1 MFKNKEVK
9 KILFLNLIYFFI
21 IIIIGLF
28 LSFYSFNLYKKNLIR
43 NNSILVGNILKN
55 HPELEKE
62 VINELILN
70 SDTYDYGTEI
80 LNKYGLDDPKYL
92 DYLKV
97 NNELKQNIIL
107 TNILF
112 IIILFMIVSITYLIF
127 IKNQYRKINKI
138 DKYMNKILNNDYSLD
153 IRDYVEGDISTLKND
168 IYKMTIKLKEQT
180 ELSIKDKKYLEETLA
195 DISHQIKTPLTSMY
209 VINDILSD
217 NDLDKKSQI
226 EFLNKNRNQLER
238 IEWLVTTLLKIS
250 RLDSGMVTL
259 KRDNIN
265 IEDLIN
271 KTIEPIKIMAEIKNI
286 SIKTD
291 IETSNFYLDFNWTLE
306 ALTNILKNACEHTNN
321 NGSIK
326 IEVTENPLY
335 LNIKIIDNGVGISES
350 DKKHIFDRFY
360 KGKTNKDSIGIG
372 LNMAK
377 KIINLQNGEIECIS
391 KINEGTTFDIKFYKK
406 VI

>member
-1 MFKNKEVK
+1 MFKNREVK

-21 IIIIGLF
+21 IIIIGLI
-28 LSFYSFNLYKKNLIR
+28 LSLYSFNLYKKNLIR

-55 HPELEKE
+55 HPELEEE
-62 VINELILN
+62 VINELVLN
-70 SDTYDYGTEI
+70 SDTYDYGAEI

-112 IIILFMIVSITYLIF
+112 IIILFMLVSITYLIF
-127 IKNQYRKINKI
+127 IKNQYRKIKKI

-168 IYKMTIKLKEQT
+168 VYKMTIKLKEQT

-265 IEDLIN
+265 IKDLIN
-271 KTIEPIKIMAEIKNI
+271 KTIEPIKIMAELKNI
-286 SIKTD
+286 SIETN
-291 IETSNFYLDFNWTLE
+291 IETTNFYLDFNWTLE

-326 IEVTENPLY
+326 IEVNENPLY

>member
-9 KILFLNLIYFFI
+9 EILFLNLIYFFI

-55 HPELEKE
+55 HPELEEE

-107 TNILF
+107 TNVLF

-326 IEVTENPLY
+326 IEVNENPLY

>member
-55 HPELEKE
+55 HPELEEE

-107 TNILF
+107 TNVLF
-112 IIILFMIVSITYLIF
+112 IIILFILISITYLIF

-265 IEDLIN
+265 IENLIN

-335 LNIKIIDNGVGISES
+335 LNIKII
-350 DKKHIFDRFY
+350 F
-360 KGKTNKDSIGIG
+360 
-372 LNMAK
+372 
-377 KIINLQNGEIECIS
+377 
-391 KINEGTTFDIKFYKK
+391 
-406 VI
+406 